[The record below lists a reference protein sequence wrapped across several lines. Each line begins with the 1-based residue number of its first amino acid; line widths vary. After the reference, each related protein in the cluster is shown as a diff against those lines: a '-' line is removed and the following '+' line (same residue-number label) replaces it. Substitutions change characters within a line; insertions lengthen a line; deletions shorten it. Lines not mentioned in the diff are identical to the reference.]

1 MGERRQRRIYT
12 DDFKKQMVGL
22 YNSGKSQSSI
32 TKEYE
37 LTPSSLRKW
46 INQINETGSPHAKDN
61 RTPMEEELLRLQKE
75 NKQLRMEVDI
85 LKQAALIIGQK

>member
-1 MGERRQRRIYT
+1 MGERRARRKYT

-22 YNSGKSQSSI
+22 YNSGKSQTAI
-32 TKEYE
+32 AKEYD
-37 LTPSSLRKW
+37 LTPSTLRKW
-46 INQINETGSPHAKDN
+46 TERINENGSPHAKDN

-75 NKQLRMEVDI
+75 NRQLKMENDI